1 VFSGVFTTG
10 EGLGLALGPFL
21 YGLVLQAFGYL
32 SSDTGHAARQSSAAE
47 FGVLIGMA
55 VLPALATAAAV
66 ALGGRVRG
74 GGQARVQ

>member
-1 VFSGVFTTG
+1 
-10 EGLGLALGPFL
+10 
-21 YGLVLQAFGYL
+21 
-32 SSDTGHAARQSSAAE
+32 
-47 FGVLIGMA
+47 MA